1 MKPYLAIL
9 IDSFWEAVT
18 SKVLWALLIGWSIL
32 LAGLAPF
39 GYVIESS
46 YELPR
51 GDVRNQL
58 GLAQKMAKGLTSQGT
73 ATQKAISERLSPE
86 IKSRFEEAA
95 GKADRDL
102 RLQKIGRRDLVTELN
117 NLLKDPDLYD
127 PESFPTAAARE
138 QLKPVLGM
146 AKEKRTADDVAMLN
160 RTLIQIAYS
169 ADLAAPR
176 SEQLWIGYAGLKLG
190 QPLPLNRRQVNSIVE
205 RIALEIIIR
214 LGLSFVTVFVG
225 LIVTSPMIPDTFK
238 SGSLHLLLSKPV
250 SRALI
255 YLTKFFGG
263 TVFVLVNIAYFLTG
277 LFLLVGWRLGI
288 WNAGLLWCIPLL
300 LFVFVIFYSVSALV
314 GLIWNNPI
322 ICVVVCIVF
331 WIFCLVVGT
340 LESSLRIPAQWAPQ
354 IMRIHDF
361 DNNIVSVTQSG
372 ALNVWNEEFRV
383 WQPVAENQTAS
394 GRVLGPIY
402 DDKRQRLIMRSDFQ
416 DGVGGFQTNSR
427 KLVYADLKPPRKSAS
442 AKKPD
447 SATKPD
453 STTKPADSTAKDA
466 GAAEDVDKPQPPV
479 ETTLV
484 DEKDSTADSD
494 ISKPKNVEEARRKQ
508 RWPSEN
514 GVEPPMLMI
523 DLLAFGE
530 KTLAVTRNGIF
541 ELDWAVQDALDEA
554 SATKGILGSLL
565 SSFTARLQPESFKEL
580 SPTDYPFGD
589 NIRVAKSA
597 DDAWLLIYNNGKVDA
612 LHLDDSN
619 GKFKVENTWQ
629 LDGEEKQSGLI
640 AVSSGHCVVAR
651 ERLPLTIISR
661 KFSQESGQ
669 SNTATRS
676 VNVPG
681 GSDVRQLFPIA
692 GSDRV
697 SIVTHSGHWLVLD
710 AGSGEIKRVACSW
723 QGSITGATWVSDDV
737 AWIGI
742 KPNRAVRFNAATG
755 SIEKSLD
762 PTPSRLDFFYNWI
775 ARPLY
780 LVNPKPSSLNG
791 VLSSL
796 LSRESAGQTQL
807 INNDLAAARV
817 DVEIWQP
824 IISNLIFVSVLLLI
838 GCIYVWRR
846 EY

>member
-39 GYVIESS
+39 GYVIERS

-51 GDVRNQL
+51 GDVRNRL
-58 GLAQKMAKGLTSQGT
+58 GLAQKMAKGLTPQGT
-73 ATQKAISERLSPE
+73 ATQKAISQRLGPEVKKRLEAANEKKDRDERLQQ
-86 IKSRFEEAA
+86 IRT
-95 GKADRDL
+95 
-102 RLQKIGRRDLVTELN
+102 RDLVTELN
-117 NLLKDPDLYD
+117 KLLKDPDLYS
-127 PESFPTAAARE
+127 PEAFPTAMARE
-138 QLKPVLGM
+138 QLKPVLEM
-146 AKEKRTADDVAMLN
+146 AKEKRSADDIAMLN

-169 ADLAAPR
+169 ADLASPR
-176 SEQLWIGYAGLKLG
+176 NEQLWIGYAGLKLG

-225 LIVTSPMIPDTFK
+225 LIVTSPIIPETFR

-300 LFVFVIFYSVSALV
+300 LFVFVIFYSVSALI

-331 WIFCLVVGT
+331 WIFCLVIGT
-340 LESSLRIPAQWAPQ
+340 LESSLRIAAQWAPQ
-354 IMRIHDF
+354 IMRIQEIDS
-361 DNNIVSVTQSG
+361 DVISVTQSG

-383 WQPVAENQTAS
+383 WQPVAERNETAS

-402 DDKRQRLIMRSDFQ
+402 DQKRQRLTMRSDFQ
-416 DGVGGFQTNSR
+416 DGLGGYQTRSR
-427 KLVYADLKPPRKSAS
+427 NLIYVDLKSPSS
-442 AKKPD
+442 SKPD
-447 SATKPD
+447 D
-453 STTKPADSTAKDA
+453 KPANAS
-466 GAAEDVDKPQPPV
+466 PI
-479 ETTLV
+479 
-484 DEKDSTADSD
+484 DSD
-494 ISKPKNVEEARRKQ
+494 ITKPKNVEEARRMQ
-508 RWPSEN
+508 RWQSEN

-541 ELDWAVQDALDEA
+541 ELDWAVQDAIDEA
-554 SATKGILGSLL
+554 KSTSGILGDFF
-565 SSFTARLQPESFKEL
+565 SSFMGSIQPESFKDL
-580 SPTDYPFGD
+580 SPVDFSLGE
-589 NIRVAKSA
+589 NVRVAKSA
-597 DDAWLLIYNNGKVDA
+597 DNSWLYIYDNGKVDA
-612 LHLDDSN
+612 MRLDDSN
-619 GKFKVENTWQ
+619 GKFKVENRWK
-629 LDGEEKQSGLI
+629 LEGDEKQSALL

-651 ERLPLTIISR
+651 ENSPLMIMSR
-661 KFSQESGQ
+661 KHFQEQGEAPASP
-669 SNTATRS
+669 RS
-676 VNVPG
+676 VELPG
-681 GSDVRQLFPIA
+681 GSDARQIFSICD
-692 GSDRV
+692 SDRL
-697 SIVTHSGHWLVLD
+697 SIITHAGHWLVLD
-710 AGSGEIKRVACSW
+710 AGSGELKRVACPW
-723 QGSITGATWVSDDV
+723 QGSITGATFIADDV
-737 AWIGI
+737 AWVGI
-742 KPNRAVRFNAATG
+742 KPHRAVRYNVATG
-755 SIEKSLD
+755 SVEKSLD

-780 LVNPKPSSLNG
+780 VLNPKPSSLNG
-791 VLSSL
+791 VLQTL
-796 LSRESAGQTQL
+796 LSREAAGQTQL
-807 INNDLAAARV
+807 INNDMAVARV
-817 DVEIWQP
+817 EVEIWQP
-824 IISNLIFVSVLLLI
+824 IISNLIFVSVLLII